1 MNLNSKPSP
10 KPGNL
15 LWGIYHTDREYAR
28 ELGDPLRT
36 VVEAA
41 DKSSAEEAARKLGL
55 DAPWAHPT
63 SADQFSQAKW
73 FEQGKAR
80 HQDENE
86 AVQQRSQHVTHHR
99 VW

>member
-28 ELGDPLRT
+28 ELGDPLRP

-41 DKSSAEEAARKLGL
+41 NKSSAEEAARRLGF
-55 DAPWAHPT
+55 DAPWAHPI
-63 SADQFSQAKW
+63 SADQLTHAHGL
-73 FEQGKAR
+73 EQGKTMQ
-80 HQDENE
+80 QDPN
-86 AVQQRSQHVTHHR
+86 AVVQQRSQHVTHHR

>member
-15 LWGIYHTDREYAR
+15 LWGIYHTDREYTR

-41 DKSSAEEAARKLGL
+41 NKSSAEEAARRLGL
-55 DAPWAHPT
+55 DAPWAHPV
-63 SADQFSQAKW
+63 SADQLSQAQGL
-73 FEQGKAR
+73 EQGKTR
-80 HQDENE
+80 HLDAN
-86 AVQQRSQHVTHHR
+86 AVVQQRSQHVAHHR